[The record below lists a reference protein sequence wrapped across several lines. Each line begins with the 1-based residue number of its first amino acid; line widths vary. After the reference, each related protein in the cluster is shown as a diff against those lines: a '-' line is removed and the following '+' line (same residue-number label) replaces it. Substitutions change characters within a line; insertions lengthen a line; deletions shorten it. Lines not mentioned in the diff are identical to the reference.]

1 MANTKKNQKSRPKQK
16 KEKELL
22 NEHPEVTRNAQDYFN
37 HENGETI
44 IQDRVPR
51 GDADPYSSPM
61 PMNQGDL
68 SNEDLR
74 GLAVY
79 AKDIMDPV
87 LYRYDE
93 KTAARDALTRA
104 IHEKDGGKFS
114 GRLNTST
121 YCTVLGYME
130 EDLPKTKM
138 PKKVD
143 FGQSDNEKYSG
154 DKKDSDWRVAKKAN
168 EYLESK
174 NSADMGPES
183 GSPEQPEEVT
193 MSRSDEIKALEEKLA
208 SLRSEEENEGLAR
221 IAEKVATD
229 PKARDLFKQLM
240 KKATDK
246 KDEDEEKSGCGS
258 KYSGKDQDD
267 DDETKKRGGMK
278 YSGEDSAEEEDAD
291 GDKNMESE
299 AGIVSELDKI
309 AGDLESKGD
318 FELFKV
324 AYQIDLVSDV
334 LQGKKDASTLQ
345 NDPDEKFMKQYFEAG
360 KREGDTDENKYMN
373 EFNTDN
379 TKEVAGVA
387 GKKGKTAST
396 QKRAYSIIRE
406 D

>member
-51 GDADPYSSPM
+51 GDANPYSSPM
-61 PMNQGDL
+61 PMNQGDI
-68 SNEDLR
+68 SNDDLR

-79 AKDIMDPV
+79 AKDIIDPV

-104 IHEKDGGKFS
+104 VYEKDGGKYS
-114 GRLNTST
+114 GRLNANTFNL
-121 YCTVLGYME
+121 VLGYME

-138 PKKVD
+138 PKSVD
-143 FGQSDNEKYSG
+143 FGQSDNERYSG
-154 DKKDSDWRVAKKAN
+154 DKKDSDWRVSKKAN
-168 EYLESK
+168 EYLETKVS
-174 NSADMGPES
+174 SDLGPGS
-183 GSPEQPEEVT
+183 GSPIQPEEVI

-208 SLRSEEENEGLAR
+208 SLKAQEEKVSLAEM
-221 IAEKVATD
+221 AEKVATD
-229 PKARDLFKQLM
+229 PKAREMFKQLM
-240 KKATDK
+240 KEAASKDK
-246 KDEDEEKSGCGS
+246 KEDKSGCGM
-258 KYSGKDQDD
+258 KYSGKDEDKNE
-267 DDETKKRGGMK
+267 DEKKSAMK
-278 YSGEDSAEEEDAD
+278 YSGEDSAEEEDAKED
-291 GDKNMESE
+291 SMESE
-299 AGIVSELDKI
+299 AGIISELDKI
-309 AGDLESKGD
+309 AGELESKGD

-324 AYQIDLVSDV
+324 AYQIDMVSDV
-334 LQGKKDASTLQ
+334 LQGKKEASTLQ

-360 KREGDTDENKYMN
+360 KHEGDSDENKYMN

-387 GKKGKTAST
+387 GKKSKTAST

>member
-68 SNEDLR
+68 SNDDLR

-104 IHEKDGGKFS
+104 IHEKDGGIYS
-114 GRLNTST
+114 SRLNTNT
-121 YCTVLGYME
+121 FDLVLGYME

-138 PKKVD
+138 SKDID

-154 DKKDSDWRVAKKAN
+154 NGKNSDWRVAKKAN
-168 EYLESK
+168 EYLETK
-174 NSADMGPES
+174 FSADMGPGS
-183 GSPEQPEEVT
+183 GSPVQPEEVT

-208 SLRSEEENEGLAR
+208 ALRVEEENKDLTQ

-229 PKARDLFKQLM
+229 PKTRDLFKQLM
-240 KKATDK
+240 KQAANK
-246 KDEDEEKSGCGS
+246 KDDKDEKSGCGT

-267 DDETKKRGGMK
+267 DDKAKRGGMK
-278 YSGEDSAEEEDAD
+278 YSGEDSADEEDAKEES
-291 GDKNMESE
+291 GKESE
-299 AGIVSELDKI
+299 ASIISELDKL

-324 AYQIDLVSDV
+324 AYQIDMVSDV

-345 NDPDEKFMKQYFEAG
+345 NDPDEKFMRQYFEAG
-360 KREGDTDENKYMN
+360 KREGDSDENKYMN

-387 GKKGKTAST
+387 GKKSKTAST
-396 QKRAYSIIRE
+396 KKRAYSIIRE